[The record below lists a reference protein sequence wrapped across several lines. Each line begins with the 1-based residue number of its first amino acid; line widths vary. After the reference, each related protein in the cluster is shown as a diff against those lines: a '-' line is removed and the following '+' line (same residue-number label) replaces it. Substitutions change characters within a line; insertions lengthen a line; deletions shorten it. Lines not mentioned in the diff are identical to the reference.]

1 MFFNRIIVLLI
12 TSTIFISCSSSYEFL
27 SNNSFFPEDE
37 FSRHLLIEY
46 KNKAQFEAEEM
57 QKNISSRL
65 KDESVMTSAL
75 DVLTTLSANKR
86 IVLMAKG
93 TLIPNA
99 VAVANIVTE
108 NMLKGNS
115 KIQDIKLDSVI
126 SEEDGQMISNIEIIL
141 IKN

>member
-1 MFFNRIIVLLI
+1 MELQEIKRSENELYKD
-12 TSTIFISCSSSYEFL
+12 SYFV
-27 SNNSFFPEDE
+27 
-37 FSRHLLIEY
+37 
-46 KNKAQFEAEEM
+46 
-57 QKNISSRL
+57 

-86 IVLMAKG
+86 VVLMAKG
-93 TLIPNA
+93 NLIPNA

-126 SEEDGQMISNIEIIL
+126 SEEDGQMLSNIQIVL

>member
-1 MFFNRIIVLLI
+1 MVLQEVKRSENG
-12 TSTIFISCSSSYEFL
+12 TDDDDRYFI
-27 SNNSFFPEDE
+27 
-37 FSRHLLIEY
+37 
-46 KNKAQFEAEEM
+46 
-57 QKNISSRL
+57 

-75 DVLTTLSANKR
+75 EVLTKISSNNR

-93 TLIPNA
+93 DLIPNA

-126 SEEDGQMISNIEIIL
+126 SEEDGQMISNIEIVL

>member
-1 MFFNRIIVLLI
+1 MELQEVKRSETNVDKD
-12 TSTIFISCSSSYEFL
+12 SYFV
-27 SNNSFFPEDE
+27 
-37 FSRHLLIEY
+37 
-46 KNKAQFEAEEM
+46 
-57 QKNISSRL
+57 